1 MSQTPITITDGVTT
15 HADVLNIINSNS
27 ADAESRMAS
36 LEGATGEHLDFLG
49 SGDNVSLLTNDAGY
63 LTDAVQSGDNVSLL
77 ANDAGYLT
85 DAVQSGDNVSLL
97 INDAGYSL
105 DSDQTPQLVSSSSSV
120 LTLDASLG
128 NNANTILTE
137 DVTGFSITN
146 TVSGDSGLIIV
157 EQNAS
162 GSWTFTSAYDV
173 LAGDLADIASIT
185 ASGIGAASIGWYND
199 GTDNYLYVSNF
210 T

>member
-36 LEGATGEHLDFLG
+36 LEGATGEHLDFIG

-63 LTDAVQSGDNVSLL
+63 LIDAVQSGDNVSLL
-77 ANDAGYLT
+77 T
-85 DAVQSGDNVSLL
+85 
-97 INDAGYSL
+97 NDAGYSL
-105 DSDQTPQLVSSSSSV
+105 DSDQTPQLVSSSSST

-128 NNANTILTE
+128 NNANTTLTE
-137 DVTGFSITN
+137 DVTGFYITN

-162 GSWTFTSAYDV
+162 GSWTFTSTYDV